1 MTLFASFVNRL
12 GKSTI
17 RQALQGTTA
26 EARANAVQKIGRE
39 LRDVELSDAE
49 RAFATKIMDRICE
62 DVSALVRRALSVT
75 LQNSPNL
82 PRHVALTL
90 IDDIDSIAVP
100 ILASSPILT
109 DKDLVYILRSR
120 AADKIRAIAQ
130 RKTISLHVSH
140 AIVSLSLIHI

>member
-39 LRDVELSDAE
+39 LRDAELSDAE

-82 PRHVALTL
+82 PRRVALTL
-90 IDDIDSIAVP
+90 IDDIDSV
-100 ILASSPILT
+100 SYTHLT
-109 DKDLVYILRSR
+109 LP
-120 AADKIRAIAQ
+120 
-130 RKTISLHVSH
+130 TIYSV
-140 AIVSLSLIHI
+140 